1 MSIVKFD
8 HIGIVVED
16 LDAALAHFQQIFG
29 EIREQD
35 LIYYRDY
42 EDVDPDTGQADIMH
56 FALFPVGEV
65 YLELIEPAKEDGA
78 MKRFLDRR
86 GEGFH
91 HLGITTNDIKKEW
104 LLHDELRDSIGTVE
118 PRPRVDRYDVSY
130 WFLHPKKNHGLLIE
144 VDTAWAKTSASDM
157 TPIESTPDWIAEL
170 QANMASGDST
180 P

>member
-16 LDAALAHFQQIFG
+16 LDAALAHYQRIFG

-42 EDVDPDTGQADIMH
+42 EDVDVDTGQADVMH

-65 YLELIEPAKEDGA
+65 YLELIEPVKEDGA
-78 MKRFLDRR
+78 MMRFLNRR
-86 GEGFH
+86 GEGVH
-91 HLGITTNDIKKEW
+91 HLGITSNDIRKEW
-104 LLHDELRDSIGTVE
+104 LLHDDLRESIGTVE
-118 PRPRVDRYDVSY
+118 SRPRVDRYDVSY
-130 WFLHPKKNHGLLIE
+130 WFLHPKKNHGVLFE

-157 TPIESTPDWIAEL
+157 TPIEPTPDWVAEL
-170 QANMASGDST
+170 KAAAAGGSAA
-180 P
+180 